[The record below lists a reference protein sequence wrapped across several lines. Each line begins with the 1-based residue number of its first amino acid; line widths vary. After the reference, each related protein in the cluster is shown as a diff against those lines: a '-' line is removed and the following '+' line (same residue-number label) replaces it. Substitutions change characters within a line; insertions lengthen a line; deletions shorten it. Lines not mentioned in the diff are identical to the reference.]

1 MATNLF
7 PAPHLNLFCLICL
20 PGSPCPLRFSI
31 SVAQSRNYTLLVL
44 HIPTNLYGL
53 FCVSLHYH
61 SLKFLQALSELKV
74 CHSTILAQVNSQ
86 GTKFPKLSG
95 LFLFSRSSFSS
106 EGLSCA
112 GSGDRATTRK
122 TPVTQRSSW
131 IVPYTCIMN
140 DFLILSSAEMG
151 FVPLAVSVGFWK
163 GSHSHLSSH
172 LKSFKF

>member
-1 MATNLF
+1 MATNLL
-7 PAPHLNLFCLICL
+7 PAPYLNLFCLMSP
-20 PGSPCPLRFSI
+20 PGSPCPLHFSI
-31 SVAQSRNYTLLVL
+31 SVGQSRNYRLLVL
-44 HIPTNLYGL
+44 HIPANIYGL

-61 SLKFLQALSELKV
+61 SLKFLQILSELKV

-112 GSGDRATTRK
+112 GCGDRTTLPRLLWHRDL
-122 TPVTQRSSW
+122 PG
-131 IVPYTCIMN
+131 
-140 DFLILSSAEMG
+140 LS
-151 FVPLAVSVGFWK
+151 LTHVSVIFTFCPPQKWDLFLWRWVLVFWK
-163 GSHSHLSSH
+163 SSHSHLFSH